1 MIFFITVYSILALE
15 EPHIKD
21 YLVEASKSG
30 QPIYKFVKPV
40 NCSTGK
46 LKNTYVIESY
56 KNNDIEGTKKIYED
70 IKKDENFAL
79 PRTFQLH
86 VVYTFNINMVVG
98 EMF

>member
-30 QPIYKFVKPV
+30 LAIYKFVKPV

-46 LKNTYVIESY
+46 LKNTYALTQNGKIILKQVSA
-56 KNNDIEGTKKIYED
+56 DGTIGPVC
-70 IKKDENFAL
+70 I
-79 PRTFQLH
+79 R
-86 VVYTFNINMVVG
+86 
-98 EMF
+98 